1 MDNLTLDKKTFNEY
15 SDNAF
20 YSLDEEKQ
28 AILDFASNL
37 DNCKEQLYSTLF
49 RSQERNGSE
58 MALQRRK
65 VNIDNND
72 DGTPIYKWLQARND
86 DEMNDKIIQANVDSG
101 RIWRFIPNHMNP
113 YARKEKP
120 QKQTTLKAYAETW
133 MNTYKRP
140 KLKQTTLRGYD
151 SYLCAHIYPVFGDK
165 AIGDLST
172 ASIQRWLNERKQL
185 GKATLKKMLDLL
197 KQILEY
203 AAAESIIKE
212 NPANSKLIVIPSDK
226 VETREALTLEQVK
239 EILSNISSLRE
250 DDRRLMALLLLT
262 GCRRGEVLGLRWEDI
277 DIISGLIHVQ
287 RNVTYVKN
295 QPSVGTPKTE
305 KGKRYIPLDAHLLS
319 LLAPVQTTG
328 YIIGGGDTPISRMSF
343 RRQWERIEKAVNLHG
358 ATAHV
363 FRHSYLTM
371 LAGTGVDVKTL
382 QTIGGHAD
390 IQTTMNRYVH
400 PVKTNIIEAGNRM
413 NQLLT
418 AQ

>member
-1 MDNLTLDKKTFNEY
+1 MDILTLDKKTFNEY

-20 YSLDEEKQ
+20 HSLDEEKR
-28 AILDFASNL
+28 AILEFASNL
-37 DNCKEQLYSTLF
+37 ENSKEKLYSTLF
-49 RSQERNGSE
+49 RYPERKGNG
-58 MALQRRK
+58 MAIQRHK
-65 VNIDNND
+65 VCIGNND
-72 DGTPIYKWLQARND
+72 DGSPIYKWLQAKND
-86 DEMNDKIIQANVDSG
+86 DELNVKIVKAFIDSG
-101 RIWRFIPNHMNP
+101 RIWEILPKHNNP
-113 YARKEKP
+113 LTHEEKP
-120 QKQTTLKAYAETW
+120 KKQMTLKAYTETW
-133 MNTYKRP
+133 MDIYKRP
-140 KLKQTTLRGYD
+140 KLKPTTLRGYD
-151 SYLCAHIYPVFGDK
+151 SYLSAHIYPVFGDE
-165 AIGDLST
+165 AIGDIST
-172 ASIQRWLNERKQL
+172 ASIQKWLNDRKQL

-203 AAAESIIKE
+203 AAAEIIIKE
-212 NPANSKLIVIPSDK
+212 NPANSKLIVIPSDR

-239 EILSNISSLRE
+239 EILSNISNLRE

-277 DIISGLIHVQ
+277 DVTSCLIHVQ

-305 KGKRYIPLDAHLLS
+305 KGKRFIPLDAQLLS
-319 LLAPVQTTG
+319 LLTPVQTTG
-328 YIIGGGDTPISRMSF
+328 YIIGGGDMPISRMSF
-343 RRQWERIEKAVNLHG
+343 RRQWERIEKNVNLHS

-400 PVKTNIIEAGNRM
+400 PVTSNIIDAGSRM
-413 NQLLT
+413 SKLLT
-418 AQ
+418 TK

>member
-1 MDNLTLDKKTFNEY
+1 MDYLILDNKAPSGYITE
-15 SDNAF
+15 DIH
-20 YSLDEEKQ
+20 SLDEEKQ
-28 AILDFASNL
+28 AILEYVTNL
-37 DNCKEQLYSTLF
+37 ENCKEKLYSTLF

-72 DGTPIYKWLQARND
+72 DGTPVYKWLQARND

-101 RIWRFIPNHMNP
+101 RIWRFIPNNMNP
-113 YARKEKP
+113 YACQEKP
-120 QKQTTLKAYAETW
+120 QKQIAFKAYSETW

-140 KLKQTTLRGYD
+140 KLKPTTLRGYD

-165 AIGDLST
+165 AIGEITT
-172 ASIQRWLNERKQL
+172 AGIQRWLNERKQL

-212 NPANSKLIVIPSDK
+212 NPANSKLIVIPSDR

-239 EILSNISSLRE
+239 EILSNISNLRE

-277 DIISGLIHVQ
+277 DVTSGLIHVQ

-305 KGKRYIPLDAHLLS
+305 KGKRYIPLDAQLLS

-400 PVKTNIIEAGNRM
+400 PVTSNIIEAGNRM

-418 AQ
+418 IQ